1 MNAVLHVNVR
11 LLACSLEVLDGC
23 IAAQPSSDVTA
34 TTTRG
39 RARGLASELLTV
51 HVPSSVERY
60 ATTLL
65 TSLFTSRSD
74 YYSHKV
80 INSRDMYVCVH
91 NCACTD
97 VRTRM
102 CFYEDVDKMC

>member
-65 TSLFTSRSD
+65 TSLFTSRND

-80 INSRDMYVCVH
+80 INSRDVLVLSMYIIVRVH
-91 NCACTD
+91 
-97 VRTRM
+97 
-102 CFYEDVDKMC
+102 FYEHFSNRSIDDVG

>member
-1 MNAVLHVNVR
+1 MNVR

-34 TTTRG
+34 TATRG

-65 TSLFTSRSD
+65 TSLFTSRND

-80 INSRDMYVCVH
+80 INSRVCVYVH

-97 VRTRM
+97 LKLYV
-102 CFYEDVDKMC
+102 YYGDVDK